1 MNIKQ
6 LLSACI
12 LGTAIASCS
21 FPSAEREGI
30 VINLQEKGAGIAPSM
45 YGVFFEEINHAGDG
59 GLYAEL
65 VQNRSF
71 EEHEMPAGYHAEGDK
86 LIPSPEKYHLTGE
99 VRHDRSFKWNTEP
112 VRAWNLLVKDTAA
125 ARMRLTKERPK
136 FQSAPNNLEITL
148 TDASHPIQ
156 LVNEGYWGMGIGAG
170 ENYHLRVIIRT
181 SSDYKGTVAAKLL
194 SSKGDVLAE
203 TSLKVKNDNAWNDIK
218 ATLSSAAK
226 DAKAKLA
233 LEFDAPG
240 KIWIDYVSLFPEKTF
255 NNRPNG
261 LRKDVAEMLVG
272 LKPAFFRWPGG
283 CVVEGITLNNRF
295 EWKKT
300 LGDPAAR
307 PGEYSTWGYRCSYG
321 FGYYEMLQFCEDI
334 GAKAMFVCNVGLGC
348 QFRMGDACPEDK
360 ISYYLDDC
368 MDAIEYALGDV
379 TTEWGKRRTADGH
392 AEPFPLQYVEIG
404 NENWGPEYDRRFD
417 LFYKAIKEKY
427 PQLTL
432 IYNEMP
438 QRDGAPAIAKTDMID
453 PHWYVDPY
461 FFFRNTTLFDTYE
474 RGKYTVYV
482 GEYACNRGVGG
493 GNMLG
498 ALSEAAFIGGMERN
512 GDLVT
517 MASYAPLFENRH
529 DRNWATNLIWIDSDQ
544 VMGRSSYYVQ
554 KMAAENRP
562 DYNVK
567 SNITM
572 HEAQPESVGKGHL
585 GLGASLASVE
595 FKDVK
600 VIQNGVTDL
609 LGDMILSKENRML
622 PEKVYEGDYTLEF
635 KVRKTEGE
643 QGFQIFLGMSEDG
656 KTGYRYNIGMWSS
669 NDRAELI
676 RLEKGKD
683 KGVLSEHSGKKI
695 EKDRWYEVKVVV
707 SSMKNECYLDNE
719 LVLSSVP
726 QAMPLQFVASGYDE
740 EKGELVIKVVNG
752 ADTAYLTT
760 IQIKGSKNIAEEGRV
775 ISLTAADGSEENSFE
790 EPRKIYPKE
799 IAYKGFGPEFD
810 YEFPPFSYT
819 ILRVKAEK
827 Q

>member
-1 MNIKQ
+1 M
-6 LLSACI
+6 
-12 LGTAIASCS
+12 
-21 FPSAEREGI
+21 
-30 VINLQEKGAGIAPSM
+30 
-45 YGVFFEEINHAGDG
+45 
-59 GLYAEL
+59 
-65 VQNRSF
+65 
-71 EEHEMPAGYHAEGDK
+71 
-86 LIPSPEKYHLTGE
+86 
-99 VRHDRSFKWNTEP
+99 
-112 VRAWNLLVKDTAA
+112 
-125 ARMRLTKERPK
+125 
-136 FQSAPNNLEITL
+136 
-148 TDASHPIQ
+148 
-156 LVNEGYWGMGIGAG
+156 
-170 ENYHLRVIIRT
+170 
-181 SSDYKGTVAAKLL
+181 
-194 SSKGDVLAE
+194 
-203 TSLKVKNDNAWNDIK
+203 
-218 ATLSSAAK
+218 
-226 DAKAKLA
+226 
-233 LEFDAPG
+233 
-240 KIWIDYVSLFPEKTF
+240 
-255 NNRPNG
+255 
-261 LRKDVAEMLVG
+261 
-272 LKPAFFRWPGG
+272 
-283 CVVEGITLNNRF
+283 
-295 EWKKT
+295 
-300 LGDPAAR
+300 
-307 PGEYSTWGYRCSYG
+307 
-321 FGYYEMLQFCEDI
+321 
-334 GAKAMFVCNVGLGC
+334 
-348 QFRMGDACPEDK
+348 
-360 ISYYLDDC
+360 
-368 MDAIEYALGDV
+368 
-379 TTEWGKRRTADGH
+379 
-392 AEPFPLQYVEIG
+392 
-404 NENWGPEYDRRFD
+404 
-417 LFYKAIKEKY
+417 
-427 PQLTL
+427 TL

-529 DRNWATNLIWIDSDQ
+529 DRNWATNLIWIDSDR

-609 LGDMILSKENRML
+609 LGDMILSKEDHML

-676 RLEKGKD
+676 RLERGKD

-695 EKDRWYEVKVVV
+695 EK
-707 SSMKNECYLDNE
+707 
-719 LVLSSVP
+719 
-726 QAMPLQFVASGYDE
+726 
-740 EKGELVIKVVNG
+740 GELVIKVVNG
-752 ADTAYLTT
+752 ADAAYLTT
-760 IQIKGSKNIAEEGRV
+760 IQVKGSKNIAEEGRV
-775 ISLTAADGSEENSFE
+775 ISLTATDGSEENSFE
-790 EPRKIYPKE
+790 EPRKIYPEE
-799 IAYKGFGPEFD
+799 ITYKGFGPEFD

>member
-1 MNIKQ
+1 
-6 LLSACI
+6 
-12 LGTAIASCS
+12 
-21 FPSAEREGI
+21 
-30 VINLQEKGAGIAPSM
+30 
-45 YGVFFEEINHAGDG
+45 
-59 GLYAEL
+59 
-65 VQNRSF
+65 
-71 EEHEMPAGYHAEGDK
+71 
-86 LIPSPEKYHLTGE
+86 
-99 VRHDRSFKWNTEP
+99 
-112 VRAWNLLVKDTAA
+112 
-125 ARMRLTKERPK
+125 
-136 FQSAPNNLEITL
+136 
-148 TDASHPIQ
+148 
-156 LVNEGYWGMGIGAG
+156 
-170 ENYHLRVIIRT
+170 
-181 SSDYKGTVAAKLL
+181 
-194 SSKGDVLAE
+194 
-203 TSLKVKNDNAWNDIK
+203 
-218 ATLSSAAK
+218 
-226 DAKAKLA
+226 
-233 LEFDAPG
+233 
-240 KIWIDYVSLFPEKTF
+240 
-255 NNRPNG
+255 
-261 LRKDVAEMLVG
+261 
-272 LKPAFFRWPGG
+272 
-283 CVVEGITLNNRF
+283 
-295 EWKKT
+295 
-300 LGDPAAR
+300 
-307 PGEYSTWGYRCSYG
+307 
-321 FGYYEMLQFCEDI
+321 
-334 GAKAMFVCNVGLGC
+334 
-348 QFRMGDACPEDK
+348 
-360 ISYYLDDC
+360 
-368 MDAIEYALGDV
+368 
-379 TTEWGKRRTADGH
+379 
-392 AEPFPLQYVEIG
+392 
-404 NENWGPEYDRRFD
+404 
-417 LFYKAIKEKY
+417 
-427 PQLTL
+427 
-432 IYNEMP
+432 MP

-529 DRNWATNLIWIDSDQ
+529 DRNWATNLIWIDSDR

-562 DYNVK
+562 DFNVK

-572 HEAQPESVGKGHL
+572 HEAPPESVGKGHL

-609 LGDMILSKENRML
+609 LGDMILSKEDHML

-676 RLEKGKD
+676 RLERGKD

-752 ADTAYLTT
+752 ADAAYLTT
-760 IQIKGSKNIAEEGRV
+760 IQVKGSKNIAEEGRV
-775 ISLTAADGSEENSFE
+775 ISLTATDGSEENSFE
-790 EPRKIYPKE
+790 EPRKIYPEE
-799 IAYKGFGPEFD
+799 ITYKGFGPEFD